1 MRHVDCLDRQS
12 SADTLTGLWQVHDTS
27 AGLCGSGCVVRLQVV
42 DLEPMVAKFGH
53 PSMYLRD
60 NIHPHMFLNIEIFN
74 IYLNILRAHG
84 HFVGPVQTDMSI

>member
-1 MRHVDCLDRQS
+1 MASLIESESV
-12 SADTLTGLWQVHDTS
+12 
-27 AGLCGSGCVVRLQVV
+27 QVV

-74 IYLNILRAHG
+74 IYLNILRDHG
-84 HFVGPVQTDMSI
+84 RLLPSIAGAS

>member
-1 MRHVDCLDRQS
+1 
-12 SADTLTGLWQVHDTS
+12 
-27 AGLCGSGCVVRLQVV
+27 
-42 DLEPMVAKFGH
+42 MVAKFGH

-84 HFVGPVQTDMSI
+84 HFMGPAQTSISI

>member
-1 MRHVDCLDRQS
+1 MASLIESDNV
-12 SADTLTGLWQVHDTS
+12 
-27 AGLCGSGCVVRLQVV
+27 QVV

-74 IYLNILRAHG
+74 IYLNILRDHG
-84 HFVGPVQTDMSI
+84 RLLPTITEAL